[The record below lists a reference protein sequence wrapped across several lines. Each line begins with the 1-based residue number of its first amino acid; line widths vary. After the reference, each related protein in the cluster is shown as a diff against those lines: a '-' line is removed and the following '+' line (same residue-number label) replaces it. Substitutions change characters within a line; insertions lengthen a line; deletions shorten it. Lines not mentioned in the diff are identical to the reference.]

1 MVQLLAKLWIKDY
14 KNVENVAVRQSYG
27 VLCGAV
33 GVVFN
38 ILLFIMK
45 LLAGFISGSV
55 AIMADAFNNL
65 SDAGSSIIMMVGF
78 KMSGHKPD
86 PKHPFGHGRIE
97 YVTGLI
103 VSIVIIVMGIEL
115 IKTSFGKIINP
126 SQVLFDMPTILI
138 LIISVVVKLYMF
150 VYNKKISEKINSAAM
165 RATSLDSFT
174 DSVATSIV
182 LLSMMIAEF
191 TGAHIDGYC
200 GLLVAVFIFYTGF
213 SSAKDTLDPL
223 LGGKQDREYT
233 KKIEEFVTSYP
244 NVLGVHDLLIHDY
257 GPGRMMISL
266 HAEIPAN
273 GDIMELHDTIDNI
286 EKRLKEVLGCEAV
299 IHMDP
304 VVVDDDVTNRMKR
317 LTGLIVK
324 SIDERLAMHDFRM
337 VQGPTHTNL
346 IFDVVVP
353 FEFKMTDQE
362 VAAAIEKSVRDLPGN
377 HFAVI
382 NIDKPYI

>member
-1 MVQLLAKLWIKDY
+1 MIQLLAKFWIKDY
-14 KNVENVAVRQSYG
+14 KSVENAAVRQSYG

-38 ILLFIMK
+38 LLLFICK
-45 LLAGFISGSV
+45 LFAGFISGSV

-103 VSIVIIVMGIEL
+103 VSMVIIVMGIEL
-115 IKTSFGKIINP
+115 IKTSFGKIIHP
-126 SQVLFDMPTILI
+126 SEVLFDVPTIII
-138 LIISVVVKLYMF
+138 LIISVLVKLYMY
-150 VYNKKISEKINSAAM
+150 VYNKKISEKINSTAM
-165 RATSLDSFT
+165 RATALDSFT

-182 LLSMMIAEF
+182 LLSMMITQF

-223 LGGKQDREYT
+223 LGGRQDREYSE
-233 KKIEEFVTSYP
+233 KIEKFVTSYP
-244 NVLGVHDLLIHDY
+244 NVLGVHDLLVHDY

-266 HAEIPAN
+266 HAEVPAN

-324 SIDERLAMHDFRM
+324 GIDEHLTMHDFRM

-362 VAAAIEKSVRDLPGN
+362 VSAAIEKNVRNLPGN